1 MSTTSLE
8 GVAVSLGRGRDMRR
22 VLDAVSL
29 EVGPAEQIAIIGP
42 SGAGKTTL
50 LHTLACALRPS
61 EGHLRIHGTD
71 PWATGRVGL
80 AALRRRIF
88 LAPQTPPLPPRQRV
102 VNAVLAGRLPQ
113 WQLAAAIASL
123 YRPIDAAA
131 AHDALARFRIEDKL
145 WLRCDRL
152 SGGERQRVGLA
163 RLLVSNASLLLLD
176 EPVSALDPALGLTA
190 LRTVQEE
197 ATARNAT
204 IIASLHDVNLARS
217 RFSRLIG
224 LRSGR
229 ILFDLPTESVDEP
242 LLAELYGS
250 EYEEARGLRRGE
262 IVEPAPADESATV
275 ARCF

>member
-1 MSTTSLE
+1 MSPTSLE
-8 GVAVSLGRGRDMRR
+8 GVVVSLGRGRDARR
-22 VLDAVSL
+22 VLDTITL
-29 EVGPAEQIAIIGP
+29 HVGPAEQIAIIGP

-50 LHTLACALRPS
+50 LHTLACAHRPQAGRLRVLDT
-61 EGHLRIHGTD
+61 E
-71 PWATGRVGL
+71 PWSVSRTGL

-113 WQLAAAIASL
+113 LGLAASIASL

-131 AHDALARFRIEDKL
+131 ARDALARFRIEDKL

-163 RLLVSNASLLLLD
+163 RMLVSGASLLLLD

-197 ATARNAT
+197 AGTRSAT

-217 RFSRLIG
+217 RFSRLVG
-224 LRSGR
+224 LKAGR
-229 ILFDLPTESVDEP
+229 VLFDLPTASVDEP
-242 LLAELYGS
+242 RLAELYGA
-250 EYEEARGLRRGE
+250 EYEEARGLRSA
-262 IVEPAPADESATV
+262 IPVEPTAHGGSVPL